1 MSNAAKSHI
10 VKIGNSKAI
19 RIPKRI
25 LEQLGWGEEV
35 EMSVCG
41 DQLVMWST
49 TRPRSGWEE
58 QFKRM
63 AECGDD
69 RPLDTE

>member
-1 MSNAAKSHI
+1 MSNTVKSRI

-35 EMSVCG
+35 EVSVHG
-41 DQLVMWST
+41 DRLVI
-49 TRPRSGWEE
+49 RSRGHPH
-58 QFKRM
+58 R
-63 AECGDD
+63 G
-69 RPLDTE
+69 